1 MSYDFDNTVREWSYT
16 MQKLNQQDLDRNFA
30 LATTHLVKWMQ
41 AVRAIIFFGS
51 KRSQFPFLRARCS
64 TICPHWQ
71 LMQRA

>member
-41 AVRAIIFFGS
+41 AVRAIFLRVIFFWLQEVTGPVS
-51 KRSQFPFLRARCS
+51 AG
-64 TICPHWQ
+64 
-71 LMQRA
+71 